1 MKPEKAANYVRSNN
15 RSLPEYQVGPFHIF
29 VQTPISE
36 NIDVSSVFSEI
47 VNLIPDYFSRL
58 IDIVYIGEFDF
69 LKEREINAMYL
80 DSAIYVSNI
89 QDNSEDLTDDI
100 VHEIS
105 HAVEEKYGQMLYS
118 DEEIKNEFLLKRSKL
133 KKILSSQGYDISGLD
148 FFKVEY
154 DTDFDKFLYKEVGYD
169 VLRVLAVD
177 LFAGPY
183 SITSLR
189 EYFASSFEEYYL
201 GNNLYLKDLSP
212 YIYKKLSL
220 LNEED
225 LEDLEEFDYNDNL

>member
-1 MKPEKAANYVRSNN
+1 MKPEKAANYVKNKN

-36 NIDVSSVFSEI
+36 NINVPSVFSEI
-47 VNLIPDYFSRL
+47 TNLLPDYFLNL
-58 IDIVYIGEFDF
+58 IDVVYIGEFHF

-89 QDNSEDLTDDI
+89 QDDSEDLIDDI

-133 KKILSSQGYDISGLD
+133 KKILSSQEYDLSGLD
-148 FFKVEY
+148 FFKIEY
-154 DTDFDKFLYKEVGYD
+154 DTDFDNFLYKEVGYD
-169 VLRVLAVD
+169 ALRVLAVD
-177 LFAGPY
+177 LFTGPY
-183 SITSLR
+183 AITSLR
-189 EYFASSFEEYYL
+189 EYFGSSFEEYYL
-201 GNNLYLKDLSP
+201 GNRLYLKELSP
-212 YIYKKLSL
+212 YIYRKLLL
-220 LNEED
+220 LNEKD
-225 LEDLEEFDYNDNL
+225 LENLEYDDGL